1 MTFVEVGYFGDNT
14 SLNLWDPTSS
24 KVIFPLIIGRFK
36 AAALSAWKAART
48 AWADEPL
55 VRLPPARPETY
66 RRAAPAILCGA
77 VATALLYS
85 LYRSRTKRRRQFR
98 EAYPRLAE
106 ATTALPTQAVE
117 EDFYVR
123 AASPEDVCS
132 DLVLPSDLLQ
142 QADRLD
148 SDWINRVESNFDVDI
163 RITTTETAHAVLCFV
178 GSSRNID
185 RAMRYLKSFF
195 RELIGEGASRH
206 TTVSSVELT
215 VTAEK
220 EPLPSLS
227 VDQFHP
233 ADVRGRTP
241 VSGSVAGLGDVVRL

>member
-1 MTFVEVGYFGDNT
+1 MGSHVQQGY
-14 SLNLWDPTSS
+14 
-24 KVIFPLIIGRFK
+24 
-36 AAALSAWKAART
+36 LSADYRT
-48 AWADEPL
+48 FQSSSLVSVEGRWAAWADEPL

-77 VATALLYS
+77 VATALLYTM
-85 LYRSRTKRRRQFR
+85 YRSRTKRRR

-106 ATTALPTQAVE
+106 ATTVLPSQAVE

-123 AASPEDVCS
+123 AASPEDICS
-132 DLVLPSDLLQ
+132 DLVLPADLLQ

-148 SDWINRVESNFDVDI
+148 SDWINRVEGNFDVDI
-163 RITTTETAHAVLCFV
+163 RITTTETRHAILCFV

-185 RAMRYLKSFF
+185 RAKRYLKSFF

-206 TTVSSVELT
+206 TVVSSVELT
-215 VTAEK
+215 IPVEK

-227 VDQFHP
+227 VDHFHP
-233 ADVRGRTP
+233 ADVPSTCGRTP